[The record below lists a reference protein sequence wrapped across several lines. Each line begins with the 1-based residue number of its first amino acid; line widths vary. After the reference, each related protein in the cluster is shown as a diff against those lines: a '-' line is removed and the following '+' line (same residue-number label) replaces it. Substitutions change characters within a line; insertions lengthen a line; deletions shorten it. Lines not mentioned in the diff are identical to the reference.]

1 MSKLMRMMI
10 MLELL
15 YAMTGGVIIYVC
27 IKKVDKAFYSN
38 IKNKNYI
45 IEDDRDTDE
54 RRIAGED
61 TSEIALNYLKKL

>member
-1 MSKLMRMMI
+1 

-15 YAMTGGVIIYVC
+15 YIIIGATLFCGIFRASKTILY
-27 IKKVDKAFYSN
+27 N
-38 IKNKNYI
+38 TKNKNYI

-54 RRIAGED
+54 KRIAGED

>member
-1 MSKLMRMMI
+1 MRMMI

-15 YAMTGGVIIYVC
+15 YAMALGVIICVC
-27 IKKVDKAFYSN
+27 IKKIDKAFYNN

-54 RRIAGED
+54 KRIAGED